1 MEETTMSG
9 IAETA
14 TANAAPASVARGL
27 PTAAR
32 LRSRLPRWCYGAAL
46 LVGLATLVLAHPAG
60 DREDIAQLERLAR
73 QIERAQALA
82 PDTRETVNRLIVRQ
96 SITRLPTDESREAR
110 RRTAIERAT
119 AAMAAKDGISTAGSS
134 AHLRR

>member
-1 MEETTMSG
+1 
-9 IAETA
+9 
-14 TANAAPASVARGL
+14 L

-119 AAMAAKDGISTAGSS
+119 AAMAANDGISTAGSS